1 MILKSFKTINE
12 IVFVS
17 SISLKLGYKYLKSNK
32 GGIFSFTTLLAIVG
46 LSIGISSLIVV
57 TSVMNGFEKEL
68 ENRIL
73 GVIPHSVLVSNA
85 PLDYELLIKKVK
97 DSNEIIDAAPY
108 ISFQGLI
115 SSSYNSKGVSVIGI
129 DSDYERNMSII
140 PEYMILGSLEN
151 LNEKNS
157 IVIGSLLAANL
168 GVYAGDE
175 INITTSDIRTS
186 IIGSYPISVNL
197 KIVGIYE
204 LKTEIDQYMTF
215 ISHET
220 AQKLKNLK
228 TNQTI
233 SIRLKTK
240 NLFEADRISANV
252 ITAINQE
259 DLSIF
264 HGSLHGTLFEAIKF
278 EKLLISLMLFLIV
291 AVASIL
297 VLSTVVM
304 TVKSKEREIG
314 ILQTI
319 GATKRQII
327 LIFFTQGIF
336 VSFIGIFIGLIL
348 GFICTLNLN
357 NLISLIESILGR
369 NLLEAYFI
377 NYFPYYIDYFQILII
392 CFISLI
398 ISLCASLIPSFR
410 AVKLNPVEIL
420 RHE

>member
-1 MILKSFKTINE
+1 M
-12 IVFVS
+12 S

-32 GGIFSFTTLLAIVG
+32 GGLFSFTTLLAIVG

-73 GVIPHSVLVSNA
+73 GVIPHSVLVSND
-85 PLDYELLIKKVK
+85 PINDYKFLIDEVK
-97 DSNEIIDAAPY
+97 YNKEIIDASPY
-108 ISFQGLI
+108 ISIQGLI
-115 SSSYNSKGVSVIGI
+115 SSSYESKGVSIIGI
-129 DSDYERNMSII
+129 DADNEKNMSIVAD
-140 PEYMILGSLEN
+140 YMLLGSLEN

-157 IVIGSLLAANL
+157 IVIGSILAANL

-175 INITTSDIRTS
+175 INITTSDIKTS

-220 AQKLKNLK
+220 AQKLKNLEK
-228 TNQTI
+228 NQTI

-240 NLFEADRISANV
+240 NLFEAERISAEV
-252 ITAINQE
+252 IEETASIPFGNY
-259 DLSIF
+259 DGLSYI
-264 HGSLHGTLFEAIKF
+264 SWKSSHGTLFEAIKF
-278 EKLLISLMLFLIV
+278 EKLLISLMLFLII

-327 LIFFTQGIF
+327 LIFFTQGLF
-336 VSFIGIFIGLIL
+336 VSFLGIIIGLIL

-357 NLISLIESILGR
+357 NLISFIETLLGR
-369 NLLEAYFI
+369 SLLEAYFI
-377 NYFPYYIDYFQILII
+377 NYFPYYIDYIQILII
-392 CFISLI
+392 CFTSLI

-410 AVKLNPVEIL
+410 AVRLNPIEIL

>member
-1 MILKSFKTINE
+1 M
-12 IVFVS
+12 S

-73 GVIPHSVLVSNA
+73 GVIPHSVLVSND
-85 PLDYELLIKKVK
+85 PINDYELLLKKVNDNK
-97 DSNEIIDAAPY
+97 EIIDAAPY
-108 ISFQGLI
+108 ISIQGLI
-115 SSSYNSKGVSVIGI
+115 SSSYDSKGVSVIGI
-129 DSDYERNMSII
+129 DSDYEKNMSII
-140 PEYMILGSLEN
+140 PDYMILGSLEN

-168 GVYAGDE
+168 GVYVGDE
-175 INITTSDIRTS
+175 INITTSDIKTS

-228 TNQTI
+228 GNQTI
-233 SIRLKTK
+233 SIRLKTN
-240 NLFEADRISANV
+240 NLFEADRISANI
-252 ITAINQE
+252 ITSIDQE
-259 DLSIF
+259 NLSYI
-264 HGSLHGTLFEAIKF
+264 SWKSTHGTLFEAIKF

-336 VSFIGIFIGLIL
+336 VSFIGILIGLIL

-357 NLISLIESILGR
+357 NLISLIEILLGR

-377 NYFPYYIDYFQILII
+377 NYFPYHIDYFQIFII

>member
-1 MILKSFKTINE
+1 M
-12 IVFVS
+12 S

-73 GVIPHSVLVSNA
+73 GVIPHSVLVSND
-85 PLDYELLIKKVK
+85 PINDYELLIKKVK
-97 DSNEIIDAAPY
+97 NNKEIIDAAPY
-108 ISFQGLI
+108 ISIQGLI
-115 SSSYNSKGVSVIGI
+115 SSSYDSKGVSVIGI
-129 DSDYERNMSII
+129 DSDYENNMSII
-140 PEYMILGSLEN
+140 PDYMILGSLEN

-168 GVYAGDE
+168 GVYTGDE
-175 INITTSDIRTS
+175 VNITTSDIKTS

-228 TNQTI
+228 GNQTI
-233 SIRLKTK
+233 SIRLKTN
-240 NLFEADRISANV
+240 NLFEADRISANI
-252 ITAINQE
+252 ITSIDQE
-259 DLSIF
+259 NLSYI
-264 HGSLHGTLFEAIKF
+264 SWKSTHGTLFEAIKF

-336 VSFIGIFIGLIL
+336 VSFIGILIGLIL

-357 NLISLIESILGR
+357 NLISLIETLLGR

-377 NYFPYYIDYFQILII
+377 NYFPYYIDYFQIFII

-410 AVKLNPVEIL
+410 AVRLNPVEIL

>member
-1 MILKSFKTINE
+1 
-12 IVFVS
+12 VS

-73 GVIPHSVLVSNA
+73 GVIPHSVLVSND
-85 PLDYELLIKKVK
+85 PINDYELLIKKVNENK
-97 DSNEIIDAAPY
+97 EIIDAAPY
-108 ISFQGLI
+108 ISIQGLI
-115 SSSYNSKGVSVIGI
+115 SSSYDSKGVSVIGI
-129 DSDYERNMSII
+129 DSDYEKNMSII
-140 PEYMILGSLEN
+140 PDYMILGSLEN

-168 GVYAGDE
+168 GVYVGDE
-175 INITTSDIRTS
+175 INITTSDIKTS

-228 TNQTI
+228 RNQTI
-233 SIRLKTK
+233 SIRLKTN
-240 NLFEADRISANV
+240 NLFEADRISENV
-252 ITAINQE
+252 ITTIDEE
-259 DLSIF
+259 DLSYI
-264 HGSLHGTLFEAIKF
+264 SWKSSHGTLFEAIKF

-336 VSFIGIFIGLIL
+336 VSFIGILIGLIL

-357 NLISLIESILGR
+357 NLISLIETLLGR

-377 NYFPYYIDYFQILII
+377 NYFPYYIDYFQIFII
-392 CFISLI
+392 CFTSLI
-398 ISLCASLIPSFR
+398 LSLCASLIPSFR

>member
-1 MILKSFKTINE
+1 M
-12 IVFVS
+12 S

-73 GVIPHSVLVSNA
+73 GVIPHSVLVSNG
-85 PLDYELLIKKVK
+85 PINDYELLIKKVK

-115 SSSYNSKGVSVIGI
+115 SSSYDSKGVSVIGI
-129 DSDYERNMSII
+129 NSDYEKNMSII

-252 ITAINQE
+252 VTAINQE
-259 DLSIF
+259 DLSYI
-264 HGSLHGTLFEAIKF
+264 SWKSTHGTLFEAIKF

>member
-1 MILKSFKTINE
+1 M
-12 IVFVS
+12 S

-32 GGIFSFTTLLAIVG
+32 GGLFSFTTLLAIVG

-73 GVIPHSVLVSNA
+73 GVIPHSILVSND
-85 PLDYELLIKKVK
+85 PINDYKFLIDEVK
-97 DSNEIIDAAPY
+97 YNKEIIDASPY
-108 ISFQGLI
+108 ISIQGLI
-115 SSSYNSKGVSVIGI
+115 SSSYESKGVSIIGI
-129 DSDYERNMSII
+129 DADNETNMSIV
-140 PEYMILGSLEN
+140 PDYMLLGSLEN

-157 IVIGSLLAANL
+157 IVIGSILAANL

-175 INITTSDIRTS
+175 INITTSDIKTS

-252 ITAINQE
+252 VTAINQE
-259 DLSIF
+259 DLSYI
-264 HGSLHGTLFEAIKF
+264 SWKSTHGTLFEAIKF

>member
-1 MILKSFKTINE
+1 M
-12 IVFVS
+12 S

-73 GVIPHSVLVSNA
+73 GVIPHSVLVSND
-85 PLDYELLIKKVK
+85 PINDYELLIKKVNENK
-97 DSNEIIDAAPY
+97 EIIDAAPY
-108 ISFQGLI
+108 ISIQGLI
-115 SSSYNSKGVSVIGI
+115 SSSYDSKGVSVIGI
-129 DSDYERNMSII
+129 DSDYEKNMSII
-140 PEYMILGSLEN
+140 PDYMILGSLEN

-168 GVYAGDE
+168 GVYVGDE
-175 INITTSDIRTS
+175 INITTSDIKTS

-228 TNQTI
+228 RNQTI
-233 SIRLKTK
+233 SIRLKTN
-240 NLFEADRISANV
+240 NLFEADRISKNV
-252 ITAINQE
+252 ITTIDEE
-259 DLSIF
+259 DLSYI
-264 HGSLHGTLFEAIKF
+264 SWKSSHGTLFEAIKF

-336 VSFIGIFIGLIL
+336 VSFIGILIGLIL

-357 NLISLIESILGR
+357 NLISLIEILLGR

-377 NYFPYYIDYFQILII
+377 NYFPYYIDYFQIFII
-392 CFISLI
+392 CFTSLI
-398 ISLCASLIPSFR
+398 LSLCASLIPSFR